1 MLKLSVL
8 AVLVGLGML
17 IWLVASRLSSD
28 AIGMALGVIFGLLA
42 GLPAA
47 LLGAAAHR
55 RESFSRWD
63 DYQQGYQAGQRDML
77 TTTAQY
83 QVGDATVID
92 ARPIVRQ
99 RRDVRTLSTVDYIEA
114 ETGWRP

>member
-8 AVLVGLGML
+8 AVLVGLGIL
-17 IWLVASRLSSD
+17 AWQVLDKLSSD
-28 AIGMALGVIFGLLA
+28 AIGMALGVIFGIVA

-77 TTTAQY
+77 TNTAQY
-83 QVGDATVID
+83 QVGDGTVID
-92 ARPIVRQ
+92 ARPIVQ
-99 RRDVRTLSTVDYIEA
+99 RRPVRTLSTVDYIEA

>member
-8 AVLVGLGML
+8 AVLAGLGML
-17 IWLVASRLSSD
+17 IWLVACRLSSE
-28 AIGMALGVIFGLLA
+28 ASGLALGGCFRLWA

-55 RESFSRWD
+55 RESFSRWN
-63 DYQQGYQAGQRDML
+63 DYQQGYQAGQSDML
-77 TTTAQY
+77 TTAQY

-99 RRDVRTLSTVDYIEA
+99 RRDVEVLR
-114 ETGWRP
+114 

>member
-8 AVLVGLGML
+8 LVLVGVGILA
-17 IWLVASRLSSD
+17 WLVLDKLSSD
-28 AIGMALGVIFGLLA
+28 AIGMALGVIFGIVA

-63 DYQQGYQAGQRDML
+63 DYQQGYQAGQRDAL
-77 TTTAQY
+77 TTAQY

-92 ARPIVRQ
+92 ARPIVHQ
-99 RRDVRTLSTVDYIEA
+99 RRDVEVLR
-114 ETGWRP
+114 

>member
-8 AVLVGLGML
+8 AVLVGVGILAWQVL
-17 IWLVASRLSSD
+17 DKLSSD
-28 AIGMALGVIFGLLA
+28 AIGMALGVIFGILA

-77 TTTAQY
+77 ITTAQY
-83 QVGDATVID
+83 QVGDGTVID
-92 ARPIVRQ
+92 ARPIVHQ
-99 RRDVRTLSTVDYIEA
+99 RRDVEVLR
-114 ETGWRP
+114 

>member
-8 AVLVGLGML
+8 AVLVGLGIL
-17 IWLVASRLSSD
+17 AWQVLDKLSSD
-28 AIGMALGVIFGLLA
+28 AIGMALGVIFGILA

-47 LLGAAAHR
+47 LLGAAHR

-77 TTTAQY
+77 TTAQY
-83 QVGDATVID
+83 QVSDGTVID
-92 ARPIVRQ
+92 ARPIVQ
-99 RRDVRTLSTVDYIEA
+99 RREVRTLSTVDYIEA

>member
-28 AIGMALGVIFGLLA
+28 AIGMALGVIFGIVA

-63 DYQQGYQAGQRDML
+63 DYQQGYQAGQSDML
-77 TTTAQY
+77 TTAQY

-99 RRDVRTLSTVDYIEA
+99 RRDVEVLR
-114 ETGWRP
+114 